1 MSTDLSSEAGSVS
14 DSGGFSPFG
23 TSTPA
28 SASAGASGLA
38 LAAAGASAV
47 SNRKGKGRASMG
59 GVGDDIHGQVEY
71 KVLSLEQLEGQ
82 QKDAVNYVQDMLQLK
97 VCRRFPFLF

>member
-1 MSTDLSSEAGSVS
+1 
-14 DSGGFSPFG
+14 
-23 TSTPA
+23 
-28 SASAGASGLA
+28 
-38 LAAAGASAV
+38 
-47 SNRKGKGRASMG
+47 MG